1 MKRPK
6 AVDKVKNQDVLN
18 YISSLEAI
26 VEGIEK
32 NNNTRLFHSINKHM
46 TAVVDKIDNI
56 SMDSED
62 EDISRLTKY
71 TKQAMEIEENLSKL
85 RDKIIPEELKELQQ
99 LDEESTEAHIFA
111 K

>member
-32 NNNTRLFHSINKHM
+32 NNNTSQNIEP
-46 TAVVDKIDNI
+46 VDK
-56 SMDSED
+56 
-62 EDISRLTKY
+62 
-71 TKQAMEIEENLSKL
+71 L
-85 RDKIIPEELKELQQ
+85 RVDKN
-99 LDEESTEAHIFA
+99 
-111 K
+111 